1 MTETAE
7 PRMTDRVKE
16 VCAELMRGGR
26 VGQYRS
32 ARSIADATGIPI
44 GTVPSVIASLTYAGW
59 LEVKTVGRSKNIRL
73 TGQAY
78 DRLRDLLREEQ
89 PITAPAQATRQAVK
103 QVIGRVHRVEEYDG
117 GRPWSMERLRQRD
130 PNLARLIARKVE
142 AGEYVDH
149 R

>member
-1 MTETAE
+1 MTTTGPE

-16 VCAELMRGGR
+16 VCAELMKGGR

-44 GTVPSVIASLTYAGW
+44 GTVPSVIAQLAYVGW
-59 LEVKTVGRSKNIRL
+59 LDVKTVGRSKSIRL
-73 TGQAY
+73 TEHAY
-78 DRLRDLLREEQ
+78 DRLRELLREEQ
-89 PITAPAQATRQAVK
+89 PTPVPVQNRQAVRE
-103 QVIGRVHRVEEYDG
+103 VAGRVHKVSEYDD

-130 PNLARLIARKVE
+130 PGLARMIARKVA

-149 R
+149 